1 MMRTRRVFGI
11 LTLFPDPLWT
21 PGMDMPVTSSRRQR
35 QPSDCDSSNM
45 YPRKAPASV
54 EHFPIL
60 RAQTESTQA
69 TLKALGITENHL
81 QAQRLLA
88 TSHLELETQHWI

>member
-1 MMRTRRVFGI
+1 
-11 LTLFPDPLWT
+11 
-21 PGMDMPVTSSRRQR
+21 
-35 QPSDCDSSNM
+35 M

-88 TSHLELETQHWI
+88 ATHLELETQHWI

>member
-1 MMRTRRVFGI
+1 M
-11 LTLFPDPLWT
+11 FPDPLRT
-21 PGMDMPVTSSRRQR
+21 PGMDMPVTSGGRQR
-35 QPSDCDSSNM
+35 QPSDCHSSNM

-81 QAQRLLA
+81 QAQHLLA
-88 TSHLELETQHWI
+88 TSHLELETRHWI